1 MNINKIKLKRSKE
14 IKAALFVLLGI
25 FLFLIGFNF
34 LNGTSLFKSENT
46 LYAVYD
52 QVEGLQSGT
61 KVTVNG
67 LTIGKVSSI
76 NFLPKTDKILVSF
89 TVRNDLQFSKNS
101 VAELYEAGLIGGKSI
116 AIIPVY
122 DQESFLASGDT
133 LRSRIKPGLT
143 DVVGSEIAPLQKK
156 LDTVLSDADTL
167 IGALNTILDDQ
178 AQSGL
183 NEAFANLSTTV
194 TNLNTISSD
203 LSNILSSQG
212 KNINTTLENLA
223 ETSDNL
229 NQITDSLSR
238 ANLKGVITK
247 FESTATNLNL
257 VLSSI
262 NRGEGS
268 LGKLIQDDALYNNLE
283 ASTKEVELLIKDLKE
298 HPKRYVHF
306 SLFGKKE
313 TPYKTDQD
321 N

>member
-1 MNINKIKLKRSKE
+1 LNINKIKLKRSKE

-76 NFLPKTDKILVSF
+76 NFLPRTDKILVSF

-122 DQESFLASGDT
+122 DQETFLASGDT

-238 ANLKGVITK
+238 ANLKGMITK

-313 TPYKTDQD
+313 TPYKTVQD

>member
-1 MNINKIKLKRSKE
+1 MKRSKE

-76 NFLPKTDKILVSF
+76 NFLPRTDKILVSF

-122 DQESFLASGDT
+122 DQETFLASGDT

-238 ANLKGVITK
+238 ANLKGMITK
-247 FESTATNLNL
+247 FESTSTNLNL

-313 TPYKTDQD
+313 TPYKTVQD

>member
-1 MNINKIKLKRSKE
+1 MKLSKE

-122 DQESFLASGDT
+122 DQETFLASGDT
-133 LRSRIKPGLT
+133 LQSRIKPGLT

-238 ANLKGVITK
+238 ANLKGMITK

-306 SLFGKKE
+306 SLFGRKE
-313 TPYKTDQD
+313 TPYKAEQD

>member
-1 MNINKIKLKRSKE
+1 LNINKIKLKRSKE

-76 NFLPKTDKILVSF
+76 NFLPRTDKILVSF

-116 AIIPVY
+116 AIIPLY
-122 DQESFLASGDT
+122 DQETFLASGDT

-238 ANLKGVITK
+238 ANLKGMITK

-313 TPYKTDQD
+313 TPYKTVQD

>member
-46 LYAVYD
+46 LFAVYD

-76 NFLPKTDKILVSF
+76 NFLPRTDKILVSF

-122 DQESFLASGDT
+122 DQETFLASGDT

-238 ANLKGVITK
+238 ANLKGMITK

-313 TPYKTDQD
+313 TPYKTVQD

>member
-1 MNINKIKLKRSKE
+1 LNINKIKLKLSKE

-122 DQESFLASGDT
+122 DQETFLASGDT

-262 NRGEGS
+262 NSGEGS

-313 TPYKTDQD
+313 TPYKAEQD

>member
-76 NFLPKTDKILVSF
+76 NFLPRTDKILVSF

-122 DQESFLASGDT
+122 DQETFLASGDT

-238 ANLKGVITK
+238 ANLKGMITK
-247 FESTATNLNL
+247 FESTSTNLNL

-313 TPYKTDQD
+313 TPYKTVQD

>member
-1 MNINKIKLKRSKE
+1 MNINTIKLKLSKE

-122 DQESFLASGDT
+122 DQETFLASGDT
-133 LRSRIKPGLT
+133 LQSRIKPGLT

-183 NEAFANLSTTV
+183 NEAFSNLSTTV

-229 NQITDSLSR
+229 NQITDSLSQ

-262 NRGEGS
+262 NSGEGS

-313 TPYKTDQD
+313 TPYKAEQD

>member
-76 NFLPKTDKILVSF
+76 NFLPRTDKILVSF

-122 DQESFLASGDT
+122 DQETFLASGDT

-238 ANLKGVITK
+238 ANLKGMITK

-313 TPYKTDQD
+313 TPYKTVQD

>member
-1 MNINKIKLKRSKE
+1 MKRSKE

-122 DQESFLASGDT
+122 DQETFLASGDT
-133 LRSRIKPGLT
+133 LQSRIKPGLT

-238 ANLKGVITK
+238 ANLKGMITK

-313 TPYKTDQD
+313 TPYKAEQD

>member
-1 MNINKIKLKRSKE
+1 MNINKIKLKLSKE

-122 DQESFLASGDT
+122 DQETFLASGDT
-133 LRSRIKPGLT
+133 LQSRIKPGLT

-183 NEAFANLSTTV
+183 NEAFSNLSTTV

-212 KNINTTLENLA
+212 ENINTTLENLA

-229 NQITDSLSR
+229 NQITDSLSQ

-268 LGKLIQDDALYNNLE
+268 LGKLIKGDALYNNLE

-313 TPYKTDQD
+313 TPYKAEQD